1 MAQRDYVGRGRTNT
15 RRKKTNSRKK
25 RTSSGISKTMIALAV
40 AVLITFIGGLYF
52 IAHNKTEE
60 AVILP
65 SHGNHTSNGLP
76 PKPEERWRYIKEL
89 ENRQIGVQTPT
100 EPTAGGE
107 VQTPAQLTDEQRQL
121 LEQMQADM
129 RQQPTHLNEVPYND
143 QVKSSAA
150 NHARNQQNQQSF
162 QTTPAPRPTPA
173 ATPVQPRQVFS
184 APVEQQPP
192 RQAPA
197 VQQVQQPPRQAP
209 AAQQVQQP
217 PRQAPAVQQVQQ
229 PPRQAPAAQQ
239 VQQPPRQAPAAQQV
253 QQPPRQAPAAQ
264 QVQQPHQA
272 PVTAIQPAPQTKTEA
287 RAEPK
292 AEAKAEKEPAEKA
305 QRWLIQC
312 GSFKAM
318 DQAESIRAQLAFGG
332 IESRITS
339 NGGWNR
345 VMLGPYSTRAGADK
359 SLQNLRASG
368 VSNCIPIA
376 SGG

>member
-1 MAQRDYVGRGRTNT
+1 MAQRDYVGRGKTNT

-25 RTSSGISKTMIALAV
+25 RTSSGISKTMIALAA

-52 IAHNKTEE
+52 IAHNKAEE

-143 QVKSSAA
+143 QVKTSAA
-150 NHARNQQNQQSF
+150 NHARQQNQPLPQN
-162 QTTPAPRPTPA
+162 APQQHQAPA
-173 ATPVQPRQVFS
+173 AAATQAQPRQVFS
-184 APVEQQPP
+184 APVEAQQ
-192 RQAPA
+192 
-197 VQQVQQPPRQAP
+197 PRQAP
-209 AAQQVQQP
+209 AAQQPPRQVFSAPQQ
-217 PRQAPAVQQVQQ
+217 PRQAPAVQ
-229 PPRQAPAAQQ
+229 PAPRQAPAAP
-239 VQQPPRQAPAAQQV
+239 QPA
-253 QQPPRQAPAAQ
+253 
-264 QVQQPHQA
+264 HQA
-272 PVTAIQPAPQTKTEA
+272 PVTAVQPSPQPKAEV

-292 AEAKAEKEPAEKA
+292 TEPKADKEPKEKA

-332 IESRITS
+332 IESRITTS
-339 NGGWNR
+339 GGWNR
-345 VMLGPYSTRAGADK
+345 VMLGPYPTRAGADK
-359 SLQNLRASG
+359 SLQSLKGSG

-376 SGG
+376 TGG